1 MSIQTCENGGFLHNE
16 KEKGSGSI
24 MYYAWS

>member
-1 MSIQTCENGGFLHNE
+1 MSIQTCKNGGFLHNE
-16 KEKGSGSI
+16 KENGSGSI